1 MAIRIALHHETVY
14 RFDRDVSLAP
24 HVVRLRPAPHS
35 RTAVT
40 GYSLQV
46 EPADHFLNW
55 QQDPQGNHLARLV
68 FPKKTRALV
77 LRVDLVA
84 ELVAINAFDFF
95 LEPDAERFPF
105 AYDASLAAELAP
117 YLACGAVAPRLD
129 GFVAE
134 FRAAWLPAAGRA
146 GHASGA
152 GSPRTIDVLVA
163 LNRAVKDRVGYV
175 IRMQPGVQAPE
186 ETLVLGT
193 GSCRDSAWLL
203 VHAARRL
210 GLAARFCSGYLV
222 QLAPDVKPL
231 DGPAGPE
238 ADFTDLHAWAE
249 IFLPGAGWVGLDPTS
264 GLLTAEGHIPLA
276 STPDPVSAA
285 PVSGAVDP
293 CETEFGFEMRLE
305 RLAESP
311 RTTRPFA
318 EEQWRRIDAVGHD
331 VDAALA
337 AADVRLTSGGEPTF
351 VSIDDFDHPQWNTTA
366 LGADKRARAGVLAR
380 RLLDRL
386 GPGGALM
393 EGQGKWYPG
402 EPLPRW
408 ALEVV
413 WRLDGRPI
421 WSRRDAIADD
431 PPPEA
436 EQEAAEDPASSAP
449 PRDPAADA
457 LAGELLRRLAARLGL
472 DPAAV
477 MEAHENPAADPL
489 AAHGAEGPR
498 AWVLPLLPEVG
509 AAGLRWRTSDWPV
522 PGGRVPLV
530 PGDSPAGLRLPMAS
544 LPWPSDEE
552 RRAHTG
558 IVRTAVVAEMR
569 GRAASGSGGRLHVF
583 LPPLDP
589 DAEPPVTD
597 GAADAWLALVAGVE
611 EVAAALGTAVVLEG
625 YAAPSD
631 PRLARLHV
639 TPDPGVIEV
648 NVPPTASWPE
658 LVRLRETLDEE
669 ARRSRLCAEKFEIDG
684 LHTGTGGGDHLVL
697 GGSTAGESPFLR
709 RPHLLG
715 ALVAYWNNHPSL
727 SYLFSGRFIGPTSQA
742 PRIDEA
748 RHESLYELEIA
759 LQELRAAGGVAPP
772 WFVDRVFRDVLT
784 DMTGNT
790 HRTEF
795 CIDKLFSPDTSG
807 GRRGLVELRA
817 FEMQPHVRMGLL
829 AQLVVR
835 ALVAWFV
842 REPAAAP
849 RRLVRWG
856 TTLHDRFLLP
866 HFLMRDFREVVADL
880 RAAGFGFEPE
890 WFDCFSEFRF
900 PRLGTV
906 THDGVRLELRAALE
920 PWHVLGEEP
929 VGGTTSRMVD
939 SSLER
944 VEVTVSGLVSPRH
957 AVACNR
963 RRVPLVPTGV
973 PGGFVAGVRYRAWQP
988 PRCLHPT
995 VPVHS
1000 PLVFDIVD
1008 LWSGR
1013 SLGGCT
1019 WHVAHPGGRS
1029 YETRPVNALEA
1040 EGRRAS
1046 RFFASGHTPGPFP
1059 LLAEEP
1065 NPDYACTL
1073 DLRRRPQ

>member
-24 HVVRLRPAPHS
+24 HMIRLRPAPHC
-35 RTAVT
+35 RTAIT
-40 GYSLQV
+40 GYSLTV
-46 EPADHFLNW
+46 EPAGHFLNW
-55 QQDPQGNHLARLV
+55 QQDPQGNQVARVV
-68 FPKKTRALV
+68 FPKQTRALV

-95 LEPDAERFPF
+95 LEPDAERFPVG
-105 AYDASLAAELAP
+105 YDSILAAELAP
-117 YLACGAVAPRLD
+117 YLATLPGPAPLLD

-134 FRAAWLPAAGRA
+134 FRQTALRSAGDV
-146 GHASGA
+146 
-152 GSPRTIDVLVA
+152 PRTIDVLVA
-163 LNRAVKDRVGYV
+163 LNRAVKERVGYV
-175 IRMQPGVQAPE
+175 IRLEPGVQAPD
-186 ETLVLGT
+186 ETLALGR

-203 VHAARRL
+203 VHAARRC

-222 QLAPDVKPL
+222 QLAPDVAPL
-231 DGPAGPE
+231 EGPVGPSE
-238 ADFTDLHAWAE
+238 DFTDLHAWAE

-276 STPDPVSAA
+276 STPDPWSAA

-293 CETEFGFEMRLE
+293 CRTEFEFRMRVE

-311 RTTRPFA
+311 RTTRPFSD
-318 EEQWRRIDAVGHD
+318 EQWSRIDAVGHA
-331 VDAALA
+331 VDAALGEA
-337 AADVRLTSGGEPTF
+337 GARLTTGGEPTF
-351 VSIDDFDHPQWNTTA
+351 VSIDDFDHAQWNTTA
-366 LGADKRARAGVLAR
+366 LGAEKRGKAGVLAR

-386 GPGGALM
+386 APGGALV
-393 EGQGKWYPG
+393 EEQGKWYPG

-408 ALEVV
+408 AIDIV
-413 WRLDGRPI
+413 WRRDGRPI
-421 WSRRDAIADD
+421 WSRRDLIADD
-431 PPPEA
+431 PPGIEH
-436 EQEAAEDPASSAP
+436 AP
-449 PRDPAADA
+449 TDRATPTGPAAR
-457 LAGELLRRLAARLGL
+457 AGELVRLLARALGL
-472 DPAAV
+472 DPAMV
-477 MEAHENPAADPL
+477 MEAHEQKGLEASGVQE
-489 AAHGAEGPR
+489 HSVPR
-498 AWVLPLLPEVG
+498 AWVLPVLRFHDGLG
-509 AAGLRWRTSDWPV
+509 ARWRTSTWPV
-522 PGGRVPLV
+522 ADGRVVLV

-544 LPWPSDEE
+544 LPWPTDEE
-552 RRAHTG
+552 VRAGTSL
-558 IVRTAVVAEMR
+558 VRTALVMEER
-569 GRAASGSGGRLHVF
+569 EGRIHVF

-589 DAEPPVTD
+589 GHDLV
-597 GAADAWLALVAGVE
+597 ADAQGPADDWLELVGRVE
-611 EVAAALGTAVVLEG
+611 EAATQMEIAVVVEG
-625 YAAPSD
+625 YPPPSD
-631 PRLARLHV
+631 PRLVRLQV

-648 NVPPTASWPE
+648 NVPPVSSWPD
-658 LVRLRETLDEE
+658 LVRLRHVLDEE
-669 ARRSRLCAEKFEIDG
+669 ARSSRLGAEKFEIDG

-697 GGSTAGESPFLR
+697 GGPTAAESPFLR

-759 LQELRAAGGVAPP
+759 LQEMRRAGPVAPP
-772 WFVDRVFRDVLT
+772 WFVDRVFRDILT

-795 CIDKLFSPDTSG
+795 CIDKLFSPDTDG

-835 ALVAWFV
+835 ACVAWFT

-849 RRLVRWG
+849 ARLVRWG
-856 TTLHDRFLLP
+856 TSLHDRFLLP

-880 RAAGFGFEPE
+880 RAAGFAFEQE
-890 WFDCFSEFRF
+890 WFECFAEFRF
-900 PRLGTV
+900 PRLGSV
-906 THDGVRLELRAALE
+906 THDGVALELRAALE

-929 VGGTTSRMVD
+929 VGGATSRLVD

-944 VEVTVSGLVSPRH
+944 VEVRVTGLVSPRH
-957 AVACNR
+957 VVACNR
-963 RRVPLVPTGV
+963 RRVPLVPTGI
-973 PGGFVAGVRYRAWQP
+973 PGEFVAGVRYRAWQP

-995 VPVHS
+995 VPVHT
-1000 PLVFDIVD
+1000 PLVFDIID

-1019 WHVAHPGGRS
+1019 WHVAHPGGRN

-1046 RFFASGHTPGPFP
+1046 RFFASGHTPGPCALP
-1059 LLAEEP
+1059 PEDP

-1073 DLRRRPQ
+1073 DLRRRPT

>member
-24 HVVRLRPAPHS
+24 HMIRLRPAPHC
-35 RTAVT
+35 RTAIT
-40 GYSLQV
+40 GYSLTV
-46 EPADHFLNW
+46 EPAGHFLNW
-55 QQDPQGNHLARLV
+55 QQDPQGNQVARVV
-68 FPKKTRALV
+68 FPKQTRALV
-77 LRVDLVA
+77 LRVDLIA

-95 LEPDAERFPF
+95 LEPDAERFPVG
-105 AYDASLAAELAP
+105 YDSILAAELAP
-117 YLACGAVAPRLD
+117 YLATLPGPAPLLD

-134 FRAAWLPAAGRA
+134 FRQTALRSAGDV
-146 GHASGA
+146 
-152 GSPRTIDVLVA
+152 PRTIDVLVA
-163 LNRAVKDRVGYV
+163 LNRAVKERVGYV
-175 IRMQPGVQAPE
+175 IRLEPGVQAPD
-186 ETLVLGT
+186 ETLALGR

-203 VHAARRL
+203 VHAARRC

-222 QLAPDVKPL
+222 QLAPDVAPL
-231 DGPAGPE
+231 EGPVGPSE
-238 ADFTDLHAWAE
+238 DFTDLHAWAE

-276 STPDPVSAA
+276 STPDPWSAA

-293 CETEFGFEMRLE
+293 CRTEFEFRMRVE

-311 RTTRPFA
+311 RTTRPFSD
-318 EEQWRRIDAVGHD
+318 EQWSRIDAVGHA
-331 VDAALA
+331 VDAALGEA
-337 AADVRLTSGGEPTF
+337 GARLTTGGEPTF
-351 VSIDDFDHPQWNTTA
+351 VSIDDFDHAQWNTTA
-366 LGADKRARAGVLAR
+366 LGAEKRGKAGVLAR

-386 GPGGALM
+386 APGGALV
-393 EGQGKWYPG
+393 EEQGKWYPG

-408 ALEVV
+408 AIDIV
-413 WRLDGRPI
+413 WRRDGRPI
-421 WSRRDAIADD
+421 WSRRDLIADD
-431 PPPEA
+431 PPGIEHAPTDRA
-436 EQEAAEDPASSAP
+436 MPTDPSA
-449 PRDPAADA
+449 R
-457 LAGELLRRLAARLGL
+457 AGELVRLLARALGL
-472 DPAAV
+472 DPAMV
-477 MEAHENPAADPL
+477 MEAHEQKGLEASGVQE
-489 AAHGAEGPR
+489 HSVPR
-498 AWVLPLLPEVG
+498 AWVLPVLRFHDGLG
-509 AAGLRWRTSDWPV
+509 ARWRTSTWPV
-522 PGGRVPLV
+522 ADGRVVLV

-544 LPWPSDEE
+544 LPWPTDEE
-552 RRAHTG
+552 VRAGTSL
-558 IVRTAVVAEMR
+558 VRTALVTEER
-569 GRAASGSGGRLHVF
+569 EGRIHVF

-589 DAEPPVTD
+589 GHDLV
-597 GAADAWLALVAGVE
+597 ADAQGPADDWLELVGRVE
-611 EVAAALGTAVVLEG
+611 EAATQMEIAVVVEG
-625 YAAPSD
+625 YPPPSD
-631 PRLARLHV
+631 PRLVRLQV

-648 NVPPTASWPE
+648 NVPPVSSWPD
-658 LVRLRETLDEE
+658 LVRLRHVLDEE
-669 ARRSRLCAEKFEIDG
+669 ARSSRLGAEKFEIDG

-697 GGSTAGESPFLR
+697 GGPTAAESPFLR

-759 LQELRAAGGVAPP
+759 LQEMRRAGPVAPP
-772 WFVDRVFRDVLT
+772 WFVDRVFRDILT

-795 CIDKLFSPDTSG
+795 CIDKLFSPDTDG

-835 ALVAWFV
+835 ACVAWFT

-849 RRLVRWG
+849 ARLVRWG
-856 TTLHDRFLLP
+856 TSLHDRFLLP

-880 RAAGFGFEPE
+880 RAAGFAFEQE
-890 WFDCFSEFRF
+890 WFECFAEFRF
-900 PRLGTV
+900 PRLGSV
-906 THDGVRLELRAALE
+906 THDGVALELRAALE

-929 VGGTTSRMVD
+929 VGGATSRLVD

-944 VEVTVSGLVSPRH
+944 VEVRVTGLVSPRH
-957 AVACNR
+957 VVACNR
-963 RRVPLVPTGV
+963 RRVPLVPTGI
-973 PGGFVAGVRYRAWQP
+973 PGEFVAGVRYRAWQP

-995 VPVHS
+995 VPVHT
-1000 PLVFDIVD
+1000 PLVFDIID

-1019 WHVAHPGGRS
+1019 WHVAHPGGRN

-1046 RFFASGHTPGPFP
+1046 RFFASGHTPGPCALP
-1059 LLAEEP
+1059 PEDP

-1073 DLRRRPQ
+1073 DLRRRPT

>member
-24 HVVRLRPAPHS
+24 HMIRLRPAPHC
-35 RTAVT
+35 RTAIT
-40 GYSLQV
+40 GYSLTV
-46 EPADHFLNW
+46 EPAGHFLNW
-55 QQDPQGNHLARLV
+55 QQDPQGNQVARVV
-68 FPKKTRALV
+68 FPKQTRALV

-95 LEPDAERFPF
+95 LEPDAERFPVG
-105 AYDASLAAELAP
+105 YDSILAAELAP
-117 YLACGAVAPRLD
+117 YLATLPGPAPLLD

-134 FRAAWLPAAGRA
+134 FRQTALRSAGDV
-146 GHASGA
+146 
-152 GSPRTIDVLVA
+152 PRTIDVLVA
-163 LNRAVKDRVGYV
+163 LNRAVKERVGYV
-175 IRMQPGVQAPE
+175 IRLEPGVQAPD
-186 ETLVLGT
+186 ETLALGR

-203 VHAARRL
+203 VHAARRC

-222 QLAPDVKPL
+222 QLAPDVAPL
-231 DGPAGPE
+231 EGPVGPSE
-238 ADFTDLHAWAE
+238 DFTDLHAWAE

-276 STPDPVSAA
+276 STPDPWSAA

-293 CETEFGFEMRLE
+293 CRTEFEFRMRVE

-311 RTTRPFA
+311 RTTRPFSD
-318 EEQWRRIDAVGHD
+318 EQWSRIDAVGHA
-331 VDAALA
+331 VDAALGEA
-337 AADVRLTSGGEPTF
+337 GARLTTGGEPTF
-351 VSIDDFDHPQWNTTA
+351 VSIDDFDHAQWNTTA
-366 LGADKRARAGVLAR
+366 LGAEKRGKAGVLAR

-386 GPGGALM
+386 APGGALV
-393 EGQGKWYPG
+393 EEQGKWYPG

-408 ALEVV
+408 AIDIV
-413 WRLDGRPI
+413 WRRDGRPI
-421 WSRRDAIADD
+421 WSRRDLIADD
-431 PPPEA
+431 PPGIEH
-436 EQEAAEDPASSAP
+436 AP
-449 PRDPAADA
+449 TDRATPTGPAAR
-457 LAGELLRRLAARLGL
+457 AGELVRLLARALGL
-472 DPAAV
+472 DPAMV
-477 MEAHENPAADPL
+477 MEAHEQKGLEASGVQE
-489 AAHGAEGPR
+489 HSVPR
-498 AWVLPLLPEVG
+498 AWVLPVLRFHDGLG
-509 AAGLRWRTSDWPV
+509 ARWRTSTWPV
-522 PGGRVPLV
+522 ADGRVVLV

-544 LPWPSDEE
+544 LPWPTDEE
-552 RRAHTG
+552 VRAGTSL
-558 IVRTAVVAEMR
+558 VRTALVTEER
-569 GRAASGSGGRLHVF
+569 EGRIHVF

-589 DAEPPVTD
+589 GHDLV
-597 GAADAWLALVAGVE
+597 ADAQGPADDWLELVGRVE
-611 EVAAALGTAVVLEG
+611 EAATQMEIAVVVEG
-625 YAAPSD
+625 YPPPSD
-631 PRLARLHV
+631 PRLVRLQV

-648 NVPPTASWPE
+648 NVPPVSSWPD
-658 LVRLRETLDEE
+658 LVRLRHVLDEE
-669 ARRSRLCAEKFEIDG
+669 ARSSRLGAEKFEIDG

-697 GGSTAGESPFLR
+697 GGPTAAESPFLR

-759 LQELRAAGGVAPP
+759 LQEMRRAGPVAPP
-772 WFVDRVFRDVLT
+772 WFVDRVFRDILT

-795 CIDKLFSPDTSG
+795 CIDKLFSPDTDG

-835 ALVAWFV
+835 ACVAWFT

-849 RRLVRWG
+849 ARLVRWG
-856 TTLHDRFLLP
+856 TSLHDRFLLP

-880 RAAGFGFEPE
+880 RAAGFAFENE
-890 WFDCFSEFRF
+890 WFECFAEFRF
-900 PRLGTV
+900 PRLGSV
-906 THDGVRLELRAALE
+906 THDGVALELRAALE

-929 VGGTTSRMVD
+929 VGGATSRLVD

-944 VEVTVSGLVSPRH
+944 VEVRVTGLVSPRH
-957 AVACNR
+957 VVACNR
-963 RRVPLVPTGV
+963 RRVPLVPTGI
-973 PGGFVAGVRYRAWQP
+973 PGEFVAGVRYRAWQP

-995 VPVHS
+995 VPVHT
-1000 PLVFDIVD
+1000 PLVFDIID

-1019 WHVAHPGGRS
+1019 WHVAHPGGRN

-1046 RFFASGHTPGPFP
+1046 RFFASGHTPGPCALP
-1059 LLAEEP
+1059 PEDP

-1073 DLRRRPQ
+1073 DLRRRPT

>member
-24 HVVRLRPAPHS
+24 HMIRLRPAPHC
-35 RTAVT
+35 RTAIT
-40 GYSLQV
+40 GYSLTV
-46 EPADHFLNW
+46 EPAGHFLNW
-55 QQDPQGNHLARLV
+55 QQDPQGNQVARVV
-68 FPKKTRALV
+68 FPKQTRALV

-95 LEPDAERFPF
+95 LEPDAERFPVG
-105 AYDASLAAELAP
+105 YDSILAAELAP
-117 YLACGAVAPRLD
+117 YLAELPGPAPLLD

-134 FRAAWLPAAGRA
+134 FARTALGPAGDA
-146 GHASGA
+146 
-152 GSPRTIDVLVA
+152 PRTIDVLVA

-175 IRMQPGVQAPE
+175 IRLEPGVQTPD
-186 ETLVLGT
+186 ETLALGR

-203 VHAARRL
+203 VHAARRC

-222 QLAPDVKPL
+222 QLAPDVAPL
-231 DGPAGPE
+231 EGPVGPSE
-238 ADFTDLHAWAE
+238 DFTDLHAWAE

-276 STPDPVSAA
+276 STPDPWSAA

-293 CETEFGFEMRLE
+293 CRTEFEFRMRVD
-305 RLAESP
+305 RLAQSP
-311 RTTRPFA
+311 RTTRPFSD
-318 EEQWRRIDAVGHD
+318 EQWSRIDGVGHA
-331 VDAALA
+331 VDAALGEA
-337 AADVRLTSGGEPTF
+337 GARLTTGGEPTF
-351 VSIDDFDHPQWNTTA
+351 VSIDDFDHAQWNTAA
-366 LGADKRARAGVLAR
+366 LGAEKRGKAGVLAR

-386 GPGGALM
+386 APGGALV
-393 EGQGKWYPG
+393 EEQGKWYPG

-408 ALEVV
+408 ALDVV
-413 WRLDGRPI
+413 WRRDGRPI
-421 WSRRDAIADD
+421 WSRRDLIADD
-431 PPPEA
+431 RPGIGH
-436 EQEAAEDPASSAP
+436 AP
-449 PRDPAADA
+449 TDRVTPTDPAAR
-457 LAGELLRRLAARLGL
+457 AGELARLLARSLGL
-472 DPAAV
+472 DPAVV
-477 MEAHENPAADPL
+477 MEAHEQGGFEASGVRE
-489 AAHGAEGPR
+489 HGVPR
-498 AWVLPLLPEVG
+498 AWVLPVLRFHDGVG
-509 AAGLRWRTSDWPV
+509 ARWRSSTWPV
-522 PGGRVPLV
+522 SDGRVVLV

-544 LPWPSDEE
+544 LPWPTEE
-552 RRAHTG
+552 EVRAGTS
-558 IVRTAVVAEMR
+558 IVRTALVTEER
-569 GRAASGSGGRLHVF
+569 EGRIHIF

-589 DAEPPVTD
+589 GHDL
-597 GAADAWLALVAGVE
+597 AADAQGPADDWLELVSRVE
-611 EVAAALGTAVVLEG
+611 EAATQMEIAVVVEG
-625 YAAPSD
+625 YPPPSD
-631 PRLARLHV
+631 PRLVRLQV

-648 NVPPTASWPE
+648 NVPPVSSWPE
-658 LVRLRETLDEE
+658 LVRLRHVLDEE
-669 ARRSRLCAEKFEIDG
+669 ARSSRLGAEKFEIDG

-697 GGSTAGESPFLR
+697 GGPTAAESPFLR

-759 LQELRAAGGVAPP
+759 LQEMRRAGPVAPP
-772 WFVDRVFRDVLT
+772 WFVDRVFRDILT

-795 CIDKLFSPDTSG
+795 CIDKLFSPDTDG

-835 ALVAWFV
+835 ACVAWFA

-849 RRLVRWG
+849 ARLVRWG
-856 TTLHDRFLLP
+856 TSLHDRFLLP

-880 RAAGFGFEPE
+880 RAAGFPFEQE
-890 WFDCFSEFRF
+890 WFECFAEFRF
-900 PRLGTV
+900 PRLGSV
-906 THDGVRLELRAALE
+906 THDGVTLELRAALE

-929 VGGTTSRMVD
+929 VGGATSRLVD

-944 VEVTVSGLVSPRH
+944 VEVRVTGLVSPRH
-957 AVACNR
+957 VVACNR
-963 RRVPLVPTGV
+963 RRVPLVPTGI
-973 PGGFVAGVRYRAWQP
+973 PGEFVAGVRYRAWQP

-995 VPVHS
+995 VPVHT
-1000 PLVFDIVD
+1000 PLVFDIID

-1019 WHVAHPGGRS
+1019 WHVAHPGGRN

-1046 RFFASGHTPGPFP
+1046 RFFASGHTPGPCP
-1059 LLAEEP
+1059 LPPEDP

-1073 DLRRRPQ
+1073 DLRRRSS

>member
-24 HVVRLRPAPHS
+24 HMIRLRPAPHC
-35 RTAVT
+35 RTAIT
-40 GYSLQV
+40 GYSLTV
-46 EPADHFLNW
+46 EPAGHFLNW
-55 QQDPQGNHLARLV
+55 QQDPQGNQVARVV
-68 FPKKTRALV
+68 FPKQTRALV

-95 LEPDAERFPF
+95 LEPDAERFPVG
-105 AYDASLAAELAP
+105 YDSILAAELAP
-117 YLACGAVAPRLD
+117 YLATLPGPAPLLD

-134 FRAAWLPAAGRA
+134 FRQTALRSAGDV
-146 GHASGA
+146 
-152 GSPRTIDVLVA
+152 PRTIDVLVA
-163 LNRAVKDRVGYV
+163 LNRAVKERVGYV
-175 IRMQPGVQAPE
+175 IRLEPGVQAPD
-186 ETLVLGT
+186 ETLALGR

-203 VHAARRL
+203 VHAARRC

-222 QLAPDVKPL
+222 QLAPDVAPL
-231 DGPAGPE
+231 EGPVGPSE
-238 ADFTDLHAWAE
+238 DFTDLHAWAE

-276 STPDPVSAA
+276 STPDPWSAA

-293 CETEFGFEMRLE
+293 CRTEFEFRMRVE

-311 RTTRPFA
+311 RTTRPFSD
-318 EEQWRRIDAVGHD
+318 EQWSRIDAVGHA
-331 VDAALA
+331 VDAALGEA
-337 AADVRLTSGGEPTF
+337 GARLTTGGEPTF
-351 VSIDDFDHPQWNTTA
+351 VSIDDFDHAQWNTTA
-366 LGADKRARAGVLAR
+366 LGAEKRGKAGVLAR

-386 GPGGALM
+386 APGGALV
-393 EGQGKWYPG
+393 EEQGKWYPG

-408 ALEVV
+408 AIDIV
-413 WRLDGRPI
+413 WRRDGRPI
-421 WSRRDAIADD
+421 WSRRDLIADD
-431 PPPEA
+431 PPGIEH
-436 EQEAAEDPASSAP
+436 AP
-449 PRDPAADA
+449 TDRATPTGPAAR
-457 LAGELLRRLAARLGL
+457 AGELVRLLARALGL
-472 DPAAV
+472 DPAMV
-477 MEAHENPAADPL
+477 MEAHEQKGLEASGVQE
-489 AAHGAEGPR
+489 HSVPR
-498 AWVLPLLPEVG
+498 AWVLPVLRFHDGLG
-509 AAGLRWRTSDWPV
+509 ARWRTSTWPV
-522 PGGRVPLV
+522 ADGRVVLV

-544 LPWPSDEE
+544 LPWPTDEE
-552 RRAHTG
+552 VRAGTSL
-558 IVRTAVVAEMR
+558 VRTALVTEER
-569 GRAASGSGGRLHVF
+569 EGRIHVF

-589 DAEPPVTD
+589 GHDLV
-597 GAADAWLALVAGVE
+597 ADAQGPADDWLELVGRVE
-611 EVAAALGTAVVLEG
+611 EAATQMEIAVVVEG
-625 YAAPSD
+625 YPPPSD
-631 PRLARLHV
+631 PRLVRLQV

-648 NVPPTASWPE
+648 NVPPVSSWPD
-658 LVRLRETLDEE
+658 LVRLRHVLDEE
-669 ARRSRLCAEKFEIDG
+669 ARSSRLGAEKFEIDG

-697 GGSTAGESPFLR
+697 GGPTAAESPFLR

-759 LQELRAAGGVAPP
+759 LQEMRRAGPVAPP
-772 WFVDRVFRDVLT
+772 WFVDRVFRDILT

-795 CIDKLFSPDTSG
+795 CIDKLFSPDTDG

-835 ALVAWFV
+835 ACVAWFT

-849 RRLVRWG
+849 ARLVRWG
-856 TTLHDRFLLP
+856 TSLHDRFLLP

-880 RAAGFGFEPE
+880 RAAGFAFEKE
-890 WFDCFSEFRF
+890 WFECFAEFRF
-900 PRLGTV
+900 PRLGSV
-906 THDGVRLELRAALE
+906 THDGVALELRAALE

-929 VGGTTSRMVD
+929 VGGATSRLVD

-944 VEVTVSGLVSPRH
+944 VEVRVTGLVSPRH
-957 AVACNR
+957 VVACNR
-963 RRVPLVPTGV
+963 RRVPLVPTGI
-973 PGGFVAGVRYRAWQP
+973 PGEFVAGVRYRAWQP

-995 VPVHS
+995 VPVHT
-1000 PLVFDIVD
+1000 PLVFDIID

-1019 WHVAHPGGRS
+1019 WHVAHPGGRN

-1046 RFFASGHTPGPFP
+1046 RFFASGHTPGPCALP
-1059 LLAEEP
+1059 PEDP

-1073 DLRRRPQ
+1073 DLRRRPT